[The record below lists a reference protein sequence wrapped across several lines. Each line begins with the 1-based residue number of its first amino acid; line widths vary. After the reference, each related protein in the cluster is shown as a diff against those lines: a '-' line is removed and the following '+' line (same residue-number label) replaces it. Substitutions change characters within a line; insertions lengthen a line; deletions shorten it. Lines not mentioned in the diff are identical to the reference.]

1 MICVLLFNYSNYIRV
16 ELLMLIKKLVLFF
29 CKICYI
35 PTSNVVLLNKYNIK
49 LELSCMFFYV
59 TKTMHYNWINWIKV
73 TLNCTRIKENLD
85 DLLLNNILRD
95 SIHVN
100 SEIKAMMT

>member
-29 CKICYI
+29 VKSVIF
-35 PTSNVVLLNKYNIK
+35 PLAMLLNKYNIK